1 MGQTILALVSTLN
14 LETLDASKLN
24 TTLIS
29 SMTSTGSSAGEHRA
43 GRAGDG
49 AAEARRRHHV
59 LQALQGGAREGED
72 WIHQFIH
79 SMSDRIS

>member
-1 MGQTILALVSTLN
+1 
-14 LETLDASKLN
+14 
-24 TTLIS
+24 
-29 SMTSTGSSAGEHRA
+29 MTSAGSSAGEHRA

-72 WIHQFIH
+72 WIH
-79 SMSDRIS
+79 